1 MDMSET
7 EIKLRGIQEKLQ
19 QLLRQFASVQKEN
32 ARLRDELIQL
42 KDQASVQQ
50 KNVESLKQ
58 QLDIMKMNAGTMNEE
73 DKKEFEKKINN
84 YLKEIDRCITLL
96 SE

>member
-1 MDMSET
+1 MSET

>member
-1 MDMSET
+1 MSET
-7 EIKLRGIQEKLQ
+7 EIKLKGIQEKLQ
-19 QLLRQFASVQKEN
+19 QLLRLFTSVQKEN
-32 ARLRDELIQL
+32 ARLRDELIEL
-42 KDQASVQQ
+42 KDQASAQQ

-58 QLDIMKMNAGTMNEE
+58 QLDIMKMNTGTMNEA